1 MKAGDFARRAA
12 QIEHGDGWRNCNRGK
27 GFRRKA
33 LRALAKRAGAAL
45 ILPRGKFVGYRMP
58 NGSVACLK
66 ERYRS
71 AESAD
76 LVLCCVAMHST
87 HQHVPVRAYRCEWCG
102 GYHLT
107 SRA

>member
-1 MKAGDFARRAA
+1 MKAGDFARHVAR
-12 QIEHGDGWRNCNRGK
+12 IDHGASNRTRNRGK
-27 GFRRKA
+27 GFRQKA

-58 NGSVACLK
+58 DGSVACLK
-66 ERYRS
+66 ERYRTHD
-71 AESAD
+71 A
-76 LVLCCVAMHST
+76 AMHELERIGKHSS
-87 HQHVPVRAYRCEWCG
+87 HGYIPVRTYLCEWCG